1 MVHPHTVT
9 GFLLALL
16 PLIATPGASLALLVR
31 QVAEGG
37 RGRAV
42 PVILGTVTGL
52 YVHAALAVAGLSA
65 FVMHSSQALT
75 AVKLAGAAY
84 LVGLGLWTW
93 HSAASSA
100 SSASSVSSAS
110 LAASRPHRRLP
121 EFSDSAYLQALL
133 ANVLN
138 PKAASIY
145 LTLMPQ
151 FITPG
156 ESPVESSEGSFGGQ
170 ILTLATAHALLIALW
185 LLGWTILVGRAAHA
199 LRSPRFKNISAK
211 ITAVVLIVLGIRSA
225 TV

>member
-1 MVHPHTVT
+1 MVHPYAVA
-9 GFLLALL
+9 GFLVALL

-31 QVAEGG
+31 QVTEGG

-42 PVILGTVTGL
+42 PVILGTATGL
-52 YVHAALAVAGLSA
+52 YVHAALAMAGLSA
-65 FVMHSSQALT
+65 LVMHSSQAFT
-75 AVKLAGAAY
+75 AVRLAGAAY
-84 LVGLGLWTW
+84 LVGLGIWTW
-93 HSAASSA
+93 RSATSPAP
-100 SSASSVSSAS
+100 
-110 LAASRPHRRLP
+110 SRRHRRLP
-121 EFSDSAYLQALL
+121 ELSGSAYLQALL

-156 ESPVESSEGSFGGQ
+156 ESLVGQ

-199 LRSPRFKNISAK
+199 LRGARFKNIGARV
-211 ITAVVLIVLGIRSA
+211 TAVVLIALGVRSA
-225 TV
+225 TA